1 MSMKQVRLG
10 AVYYQ
15 MLVELSKVANKKPEN
30 FLGDMINAEYGKKKS
45 R

>member
-15 MLVELSKVANKKPEN
+15 MLLKLSKQENKKPEN
-30 FLGDMINAEYGKKKS
+30 YLGDLITEYRKKK
-45 R
+45 